1 MTQMIWNHFIA
12 GIFSPPAGGEYL
24 QETDPRTGASSF
36 SIARGNEQDVDRA
49 VRSSEAAVEGWRS
62 MRALE
67 RGRVLTRIALAIRSN
82 NEELA
87 RLEQVETGK
96 TLAQVR
102 MDVEVAAQYFE
113 FYGGLAPAIE
123 GETIDIGAGKLC
135 YTLKEPYGVV
145 GVITP
150 WNAPINQA
158 ARAAA
163 PALAA
168 GNAVVLKPSEF
179 TSVST
184 LRLAQIAHECG
195 LPAGALNVV
204 AGTGLEVGA
213 AIVDHPKV
221 SKIAFTGSLR
231 AGRDIGAKAAQRVIP
246 VTLELGG
253 KSPDII
259 FADANL
265 EAAARGA
272 ARGFTINAGQACIGV
287 SSFSV
292 Q

>member
-123 GETIDIGAGKLC
+123 GETIDIGAGKLTTALLDRLTHHC
-135 YTLKEPYGVV
+135 HIVETGNDSYRITHATANSKKRIKAREQERKE
-145 GVITP
+145 
-150 WNAPINQA
+150 
-158 ARAAA
+158 
-163 PALAA
+163 
-168 GNAVVLKPSEF
+168 
-179 TSVST
+179 
-184 LRLAQIAHECG
+184 
-195 LPAGALNVV
+195 
-204 AGTGLEVGA
+204 
-213 AIVDHPKV
+213 
-221 SKIAFTGSLR
+221 
-231 AGRDIGAKAAQRVIP
+231 AKAP
-246 VTLELGG
+246 PNDLT
-253 KSPDII
+253 
-259 FADANL
+259 
-265 EAAARGA
+265 
-272 ARGFTINAGQACIGV
+272 
-287 SSFSV
+287 
-292 Q
+292 